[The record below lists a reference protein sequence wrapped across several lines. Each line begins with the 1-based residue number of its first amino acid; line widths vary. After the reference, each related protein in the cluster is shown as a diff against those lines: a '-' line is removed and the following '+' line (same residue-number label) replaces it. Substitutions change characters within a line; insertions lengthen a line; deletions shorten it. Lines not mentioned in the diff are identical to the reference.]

1 MNDEFL
7 SPFLIGYLSGIVLT
21 TVVVYLIWILT

>member
-7 SPFLIGYLSGIVLT
+7 SPFLIGYLSGIVITIVVAWLIMLLT
-21 TVVVYLIWILT
+21 